1 MTVALLCSVAS
12 SALHLNASQVAANC
26 ALASSRVGARGDSA
40 DRYQVYSGEVRV
52 GAIYRAH
59 NTPGGDRWFW
69 GLNGVQNGPGPF
81 NGFVRTLDGA

>member
-1 MTVALLCSVAS
+1 MLKLRHEA
-12 SALHLNASQVAANC
+12 
-26 ALASSRVGARGDSA
+26 GDGA

-69 GLNGVQNGPGPF
+69 GLNGVENGPGCGPARGGGGLGTALNRNF
-81 NGFVRTLDGA
+81 LDSGVVGYVQNPN